1 MVSGYEGICVSD
13 DARNYQA
20 TGFIDRE
27 ESLSGTYHPLQIC
40 TTGGSCMPVLH
51 SLNRSLHMSPT
62 MELKSY
68 YVPPVT
74 CQGNYTLAALVLPQT
89 DKSAS
94 HSDDSWIFVDSK
106 R

>member
-51 SLNRSLHMSPT
+51 SLNRSQHMSPT

-68 YVPPVT
+68 LLCTTHNMPRQLYP
-74 CQGNYTLAALVLPQT
+74 CCASAA
-89 DKSAS
+89 AN
-94 HSDDSWIFVDSK
+94 
-106 R
+106 